1 MQILQLSISGTVGT
15 PHMGPVSSDICEL
28 SNHFQTRGH
37 NVILAD
43 LRAEAARNLLHPSIR
58 VTELSGTPESCVEQA
73 APNKAMAVLHHWR
86 NYYQYVRQLNSQLD
100 LSTPDVVHVHSP
112 ILAFLLQRLHRVPV
126 VYTAHT
132 PLWSVKPNGLA
143 RSTRVFPSLGT
154 LVMRAHDWVERDVVR
169 RSRVS
174 IGLGSYLAS
183 SVPGAPVVTIPNGLN
198 LDTWIPL
205 ERNASRDALGIGPNE
220 FVVLFCGRVHPDKGL
235 DSLMQAV
242 RAVAPTMPELRVLII
257 GPLSGSFDT
266 ADERTGSYARTL
278 VERSRDL
285 PVRFLGF
292 INNREHLF
300 RQHLAAADVSVVPS
314 LIEPQGLVV
323 LEALAM
329 GVPVIGA
336 ATGGIVDMVTPDVG
350 YLFTSGD
357 AVSLAKC
364 ISQAHDD
371 RSRLQQMRSVARAR
385 VEQHYSWSSVGDRYL
400 DAFARQVN
408 VEVSLRPSG
417 HSTSVPTTRPVA

>member
-1 MQILQLSISGTVGT
+1 MQILEVSISGTVGT

-28 SNHFQTRGH
+28 SNHFHTRGH

-43 LRAEAARNLLHPSIR
+43 LRARSARNFLHPSIQ
-58 VTELSGTPESCVEQA
+58 VTELSGTPESCVEPA
-73 APNKAMAVLHHWR
+73 ASNRAVAILNHWR
-86 NYYQYVRQLNSQLD
+86 NYWQYVRQLSSQFD
-100 LSTPDVVHVHSP
+100 LATPDVVHVHSP
-112 ILAFLLQRLHRVPV
+112 VLAFLLQRLHRVPV

-143 RSTRVFPSLGT
+143 RPTRLFPSLGT
-154 LVMRAHDWVERDVVR
+154 LIVRAHDWVERDVIR

-183 SVPGAPVVTIPNGLN
+183 AVPGAPVVTIPNGLN
-198 LDTWIPL
+198 LETWVPL
-205 ERNASRDALGIGPNE
+205 DRNASRDALGIGQNE
-220 FVVLFCGRVHPDKGL
+220 FVVLFCGRIHSDKGL

-242 RAVAPTMPELRVLII
+242 RVLAPSMPELRVLVI

-266 ADERTGSYARTL
+266 ADAKMGSYARQL
-278 VERSRDL
+278 VEKSRDL

-292 INNREHLF
+292 INNREQHF

-357 AVSLAKC
+357 AASLAKC
-364 ISQAHDD
+364 ISQAHED
-371 RSRLQQMRSVARAR
+371 RSRLQQMASVARAR
-385 VEQHYSWSSVGDRYL
+385 VRQHFSWNSVGDRYL

-408 VEVSLRPSG
+408 AEVCE
-417 HSTSVPTTRPVA
+417 TVA